1 MTFRCVF
8 VCFIVYFHS
17 NPIVMHY
24 AASSTFYELLCR
36 DARDESKTAVRLIA
50 TQIKMADLIVRSPFV
65 CNVYHLRIVK
75 C

>member
-50 TQIKMADLIVRSPFV
+50 TDCSKSVRLQCLPLED
-65 CNVYHLRIVK
+65 C
-75 C
+75 